1 MLWFTQRQA
10 ACNPNKTRMNR
21 IYLDYSATTPLAP
34 EVLEAMRPYLTESY
48 GNASSIHGFGR
59 EAKVAIDTA
68 REKLAVALGAQPQ
81 EIAFTSGGTEA
92 SNMAI
97 LGVAHTL
104 SEPRHLVTSRVEHP
118 CVLNPCR
125 ELEKHG
131 WQVTYVEPDA
141 TGMISVNAVAA
152 ALRPDTALISI
163 MFANNEVG
171 TINPIAEIARLAT
184 ERKILFHT
192 DAVQAFGKLPID
204 VRELPVSLLALSG
217 HKIYGPKGMGA
228 LFVRRGVK
236 LQPLLFGGHQ
246 ERERRAGTENVAGIV
261 GLGKAAELIMA
272 QRATETARLQRLAD
286 DFEKR
291 VQEIFPRATL
301 NGSLTARLPAVLNLS
316 FPGFESTA
324 LLMSLDLQGIA
335 VSNGS
340 ACSSGSVEISHV
352 LQAMKLSRER
362 ALSAL
367 RFSFGKYTTAAE
379 VEITVQAL
387 KKILQRSSLSTN
399 SQSSGPVT

>member
-1 MLWFTQRQA
+1 
-10 ACNPNKTRMNR
+10 MNR

-34 EVLEAMRPYLTESY
+34 EVLEAMQPFLTEY
-48 GNASSIHGFGR
+48 FGNASSIHGFGR
-59 EAKVAIDTA
+59 EAKVAIEAA
-68 REKLAVALGAQPQ
+68 REKLAVALGAEPQ
-81 EIAFTSGGTEA
+81 EIVFTSGGTEA
-92 SNMAI
+92 SNIAI
-97 LGVAHTL
+97 LGLAPTF

-125 ELEKHG
+125 ELEKSG

-171 TINPIAEIARLAT
+171 TINPIAEIARLAA

-204 VRELPVSLLALSG
+204 VRQLPVSLLSLSG

-236 LQPLLFGGHQ
+236 LQPILFGGHQ

-261 GLGKAAELIMA
+261 GLGKAAELILG
-272 QRATETARLQRLAD
+272 QRVAETARLQRLAN
-286 DFEKR
+286 DFWKH
-291 VQEIFPRATL
+291 VQEIFPQATL
-301 NGSLTARLPAVLNLS
+301 NGNPAARLPSVLNLS

-340 ACSSGSVEISHV
+340 ACSAGSVEISHV
-352 LQAMKLSRER
+352 LRAMKLPRER
-362 ALSAL
+362 AVSAL
-367 RFSFGKYTTAAE
+367 RFSFGKYTTPAE
-379 VEITVQAL
+379 VETTLQAL
-387 KKILQRSSLSTN
+387 AKILQRSPRPNNSTN
-399 SQSSGPVT
+399 

>member
-1 MLWFTQRQA
+1 
-10 ACNPNKTRMNR
+10 MNR

-34 EVLEAMRPYLTESY
+34 EVLEAMQPFLTEY
-48 GNASSIHGFGR
+48 FGNASSIHGFGR
-59 EAKVAIDTA
+59 EAKVAIEAA
-68 REKLAVALGAQPQ
+68 REKLAVALGAEPQ
-81 EIAFTSGGTEA
+81 EIVFTSGGTEA
-92 SNMAI
+92 SNIAI
-97 LGVAHTL
+97 LGLAPTF

-125 ELEKHG
+125 ELEKSG

-171 TINPIAEIARLAT
+171 TINPIAEIARLAA

-204 VRELPVSLLALSG
+204 VRQLPVSLLSLSG

-236 LQPLLFGGHQ
+236 LQPILFGGHQ

-261 GLGKAAELIMA
+261 GLGKAAELIRGRRDA
-272 QRATETARLQRLAD
+272 ETARLQRLAN
-286 DFEKR
+286 DFWKH
-291 VQEIFPRATL
+291 VQEIFPQATL
-301 NGSLTARLPAVLNLS
+301 NGNPAARLPSVLNLS

-340 ACSSGSVEISHV
+340 ACSAGSVEISHV
-352 LQAMKLSRER
+352 LRAMKLPRER
-362 ALSAL
+362 AVSAL
-367 RFSFGKYTTAAE
+367 RFSFGKYTTPAE
-379 VEITVQAL
+379 VETTLQAL
-387 KKILQRSSLSTN
+387 AKILQRSPRPNNSTN
-399 SQSSGPVT
+399 

>member
-1 MLWFTQRQA
+1 
-10 ACNPNKTRMNR
+10 MNR

-34 EVLEAMRPYLTESY
+34 EVLEAMRPYLTDHF

-59 EAKVAIDTA
+59 EAKVAIDAA
-68 REKLAVALGAQPQ
+68 REKLAAALGAQPQ
-81 EIAFTSGGTEA
+81 EVAFTGSGTEA
-92 SNMAI
+92 ANLAI
-97 LGVAHTL
+97 LGVAHTF
-104 SEPRHLVTSRVEHP
+104 SEPRHIVTSRVEHP

-125 ELEKHG
+125 ELEKNG

-141 TGMISVNAVAA
+141 TGMVSANAVAA
-152 ALRPDTALISI
+152 AIRPGTVLISI
-163 MFANNEVG
+163 MSANNEVG
-171 TINPIAEIARLAT
+171 TINPIAEIATLAAD
-184 ERKILFHT
+184 RKVLFHT

-204 VRELPVSLLALSG
+204 VRKIPVSLLSLSG
-217 HKIYGPKGMGA
+217 HKFYGPKGLGA

-236 LQPLLFGGHQ
+236 LQPILFGGHQ

-272 QRATETARLQRLAD
+272 SQAAESERLRALSENFWQQ
-286 DFEKR
+286 
-291 VQEIFPRATL
+291 VQKIFPSAAL
-301 NGSLTARLPAVLNLS
+301 NGHPESRLPAVLNIS

-340 ACSSGSVEISHV
+340 ACSSGSVEVSHV
-352 LQAMKLSRER
+352 LRAMKLSRER
-362 ALSAL
+362 AVSAL

-379 VEITVQAL
+379 VETTLQAL
-387 KKILQRSSLSTN
+387 AKILQRQPHSN
-399 SQSSGPVT
+399 